1 MTSKGCRLLCQ
12 ITSPLGGWWG
22 REPSLGRV
30 RLTLW
35 SAGAGGAAR
44 DMWRNWSWCS
54 FVCCLLPPSGHAAS
68 GQLPEAQDHGST
80 FFRVQPPCSPPP
92 SKGGG
97 GGQPAGEKVQLT
109 RTVGLQCTH
118 QAPLGPSWPYF
129 SSTKRPQIGL
139 GLQFG
144 KKDGRLVKLPAGE
157 WALRNAPAA

>member
-1 MTSKGCRLLCQ
+1 MTSEGCQLLCQ

-80 FFRVQPPCSPPP
+80 FFRVQPACSAHHRPKEEEEDSPLARKYNSP
-92 SKGGG
+92 VLWGCSA
-97 GGQPAGEKVQLT
+97 PI
-109 RTVGLQCTH
+109 RRPWD
-118 QAPLGPSWPYF
+118 PLGH
-129 SSTKRPQIGL
+129 SSPQQNGHRL
-139 GLQFG
+139 GLVYNLA
-144 KKDGRLVKLPAGE
+144 KRWMSGE
-157 WALRNAPAA
+157 AARR